1 MIVNINS
8 IGQYLYL
15 DFVIHFLVVGLILLL
30 AIIGSVALT
39 VDFGGGQIIKN
50 QHLFK
55 QLSRTSLETFYV
67 ID

>member
-1 MIVNINS
+1 MNISS

-39 VDFGGGQIIKN
+39 IDFGNNQTIKN